1 MLFYS
6 FFKTMVG
13 KEVAVEL
20 KNDLA
25 LTGKLHSVSEAHLP
39 AWSLS
44 PPPVSDT
51 TRQLTF
57 PLFSLRLP
65 QLGGSIFEHQVDGG
79 QRG

>member
-25 LTGKLHSVSEAHLP
+25 ITGKLHSVRGLGPTVGSGMGCARPPTKSSEK
-39 AWSLS
+39 
-44 PPPVSDT
+44 
-51 TRQLTF
+51 TRVF
-57 PLFSLRLP
+57 
-65 QLGGSIFEHQVDGG
+65 
-79 QRG
+79 RGPSR

>member
-39 AWSLS
+39 ARSQS
-44 PPPVSDT
+44 PPPRLRHHT
-51 TRQLTF
+51 TTQHSHDF
-57 PLFSLRLP
+57 PCARR
-65 QLGGSIFEHQVDGG
+65 I
-79 QRG
+79 